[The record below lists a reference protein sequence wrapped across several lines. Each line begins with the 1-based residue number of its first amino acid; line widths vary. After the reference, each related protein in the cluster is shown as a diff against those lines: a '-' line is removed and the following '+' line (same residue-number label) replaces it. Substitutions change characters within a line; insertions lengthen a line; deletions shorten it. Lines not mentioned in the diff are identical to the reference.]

1 MFKTTLIVLVLLSL
15 SIISNGQSIRG
26 VVKDTKTKEVLI
38 GATIAVKGGNIGTTT
53 DLDGKFTLE
62 GISTPPV
69 VLIVSYLGFDSK
81 EITANNLTDPLTI
94 FLTSSQKA
102 LKEVSVVESR
112 LTEKQRES
120 AITVVMIFCS

>member
-1 MFKTTLIVLVLLSL
+1 MFKTALTLFLILALALVSH
-15 SIISNGQSIRG
+15 GQALKG
-26 VVKDTKTKEVLI
+26 VVKDSKTKEALI

-62 GISTPPV
+62 GISTPPI
-69 VLIVSYLGFDSK
+69 VLIVSYLGFDTK
-81 EITANNLTDPLTI
+81 EMTVNGLTEPLTI
-94 FLTSSQKA
+94 YLTSSQKA

-120 AITVVMIFCS
+120 AITV